1 MWWWI
6 ALGLVV
12 LVAAGYGL
20 HRAALWAER
29 RGWIYYSKD
38 RPRPLPIGMLEEIY
52 HPSIEHL
59 VVELGE
65 EAIRADQDES
75 GEGKPDEE

>member
-6 ALGLVV
+6 GAALVL
-12 LVAAGYGL
+12 LVAAGYAV
-20 HRAALWAER
+20 HRGALWAER

-38 RPRPLPIGMLEEIY
+38 RPRPLPLGIVEEIY
-52 HPSIEHL
+52 QPSIEHL

-75 GEGKPDEE
+75 GEGAPEDN